1 MTIRHKEQAAGKIHW
16 CFMDGEVEIL
26 TIDDEDMFMETARRL
41 DKNLVV
47 MKLENIDRTTV
58 WIADYQYA
66 IQLPWLS
73 ELLELSI
80 VRRETGEYKAT
91 YDCFLSSFEDELT
104 EFQLRIILHELMDMI
119 IDGDEYNQDSKYF
132 KEALIRNTKIDHS
145 LMIKYRV

>member
-1 MTIRHKEQAAGKIHW
+1 MSKRHKEQAAGKIHW
-16 CFMDGEVEIL
+16 YFMEGEVEIP
-26 TIDDEDMFMETARRL
+26 TIDDEDMFIETARRL
-41 DKNLVV
+41 DKSLVI

-58 WIADYQYA
+58 WNTDYQYA
-66 IQLPWLS
+66 IQLPWVS

-80 VRRETGEYKAT
+80 VRQVTGEYKAA

-104 EFQLRIILHELMDMI
+104 EFQLRIILYELMDII

-132 KEALIRNTKIDHS
+132 KEALIRNTRIDHP

>member
-1 MTIRHKEQAAGKIHW
+1 MSKRHKEQAVGKIHW
-16 CFMDGEVEIL
+16 YFLNGEVEIPI
-26 TIDDEDMFMETARRL
+26 IDDEDMFMETAQKL

-47 MKLENIDRTTV
+47 MKLENIDQTTV
-58 WIADYQYA
+58 WTADYQYA

-80 VRRETGEYKAT
+80 VRQETGEHETT
-91 YDCFLSSFEDELT
+91 YHCFLSSFEDELT

-119 IDGDEYNQDSKYF
+119 VKSGKYNQELRYF